1 MTDNQTPNALPAHAM
16 ILDDDGRPLGVIDT
30 GKMQSD
36 AIEMAYEMAV
46 HCGDEDALDAVSSKW
61 LDRVG
66 VDAFGYVAAGA
77 LRMMAHFILD
87 PTLQAVDRLA
97 PEMKFRD
104 KLADVHRQARGTS

>member
-1 MTDNQTPNALPAHAM
+1 MTEQIPKHALL
-16 ILDDDGRPLGVIDT
+16 LDDDGSPLGIIDT

-66 VDAFGYVAAGA
+66 PEGFGYVAAAA
-77 LRMMAHFILD
+77 LRMMTHYILD
-87 PTLQAVDRLA
+87 PTLQAVDLLA

-104 KLADVHRQARGTS
+104 RLDEAFQKAREVQP